1 MQDEE
6 DNMAI
11 PFETPGTKRDAR
23 AVKILAKTIYKEL
36 RTSGLDEKEVMSL
49 AGELLGLVS
58 SEVRS
63 RQPVLASARRRP
75 AGQACPCRRAP
86 RGARGA
92 NRAFG
97 FPDAGVRGARKAP
110 EAFEHP
116 NGRVGM
122 PAHTRGLSEEAGVV
136 FAVRVCAVARLRAV
150 GLVLLVDRAV
160 G

>member
-1 MQDEE
+1 MKFDAGAKPHSRMGCDERRVKRPFSLSEALARRMQDEE

-63 RQPVLASARRRP
+63 RQPVLASVRRRP
-75 AGQACPCRRAP
+75 AGQACRRRRAP
-86 RGARGA
+86 GRRPRSHAR
-92 NRAFG
+92 RAG
-97 FPDAGVRGARKAP
+97 
-110 EAFEHP
+110 
-116 NGRVGM
+116 
-122 PAHTRGLSEEAGVV
+122 
-136 FAVRVCAVARLRAV
+136 
-150 GLVLLVDRAV
+150 
-160 G
+160 